1 MTLLLITVRLWSRLG
16 FDPRSRIISITYN
29 DFHDEIRYNLYRGF
43 QLCNY
48 LTFLWSR
55 IDYDFRSGFI
65 MGFIVEIVLGRY
77 HRRRGIGVPP
87 TTPILIYFN
96 KKEYMWLMTNWPT
109 GEAKPVR
116 TSRLLRIMTRSN
128 KRPSSLL
135 DRRDY
140 QKRCP
145 AWAVH
150 NLQRLLGQN
159 QIEPYPEVQTRI
171 GYGSTD
177 QGFFV
182 TLDGVQ

>member
-29 DFHDEIRYNLYRGF
+29 DFHDEIRYNLYCGF
-43 QLCNY
+43 QLCNCF
-48 LTFLWSR
+48 TFLWSR

-77 HRRRGIGVPP
+77 HRRRGIGVAP
-87 TTPILIYFN
+87 TTPILIYFY
-96 KKEYMWLMTNWPT
+96 KKDYIWL
-109 GEAKPVR
+109 
-116 TSRLLRIMTRSN
+116 MTRSN

-145 AWAVH
+145 TRAVR
-150 NLQRLLGQN
+150 NSQRLLSQN
-159 QIEPYPEVQTRI
+159 RIEPCLGGRTHKDCSSI
-171 GYGSTD
+171 D

-182 TLDGVQ
+182 TPDGVQ

>member
-29 DFHDEIRYNLYRGF
+29 DFHDEIRYNLYCGF
-43 QLCNY
+43 QLCNCF
-48 LTFLWSR
+48 TFLWSR

-77 HRRRGIGVPP
+77 HRRRGIGVAP

-128 KRPSSLL
+128 KRPSLLL
-135 DRRDY
+135 DRRDC

-150 NLQRLLGQN
+150 N
-159 QIEPYPEVQTRI
+159 
-171 GYGSTD
+171 
-177 QGFFV
+177 
-182 TLDGVQ
+182 

>member
-29 DFHDEIRYNLYRGF
+29 DFHDEIWYNLYCGF
-43 QLCNY
+43 QLCNCF
-48 LTFLWSR
+48 TFLWSR

-77 HRRRGIGVPP
+77 HRRRGIGVAP
-87 TTPILIYFN
+87 TTPILIYFY
-96 KKEYMWLMTNWPT
+96 KKRLHMINDRCGYGWGKAHTPT
-109 GEAKPVR
+109 
-116 TSRLLRIMTRSN
+116 RLLRIMTRSN

-135 DRRDY
+135 DHRDY

-145 AWAVH
+145 AWAVR
-150 NLQRLLGQN
+150 NSQRLLGQN
-159 QIEPYPEVQTRI
+159 QIEPCLGARTHKDC
-171 GYGSTD
+171 GSID

-182 TLDGVQ
+182 TPDGVQ